1 MGEPDLVKCLNRFV
15 DLRILRERDEAGN
28 FELRH
33 DALAA
38 KIYEKF
44 SLAEKELLEVR
55 LFIENAYQTFSTRKT
70 PLSRDDIDYIE
81 TFEKRLFLSPVLNK
95 FVSDSKDKLQSQ
107 LRALRRLT
115 TLVAIVFL
123 IIVAAGIQ
131 FYLKKKGNA
140 QIKELTTLALLQEKV
155 NPLASINTAFRIK
168 PKDSTST
175 VIKGII
181 LSNFYQLL
189 QKKIAAGEKSLPEE
203 LCTTANSCKRF
214 NSFYED
220 EPVRLFFI
228 RLDRFEGDIH
238 TLYQ

>member
-1 MGEPDLVKCLNRFV
+1 MVAAGIQESLRTFGTEMDEPDLVKCLNRFV

-38 KIYEKF
+38 KIYDKF
-44 SLAEKELLEVR
+44 SLTEKELLEVR
-55 LFIENAYQTFSTRKT
+55 LFIENAYQTFRTRKT
-70 PLSRDDIDYIE
+70 PLSRDDLDYIE
-81 TFEKRLFLSPVLNK
+81 PFEKRLFLSPFLNK
-95 FVSDSKDKLQSQ
+95 FLSDSKDKLHSQ
-107 LRALRRLT
+107 QRALRRLT
-115 TLVAIVFL
+115 TLVAFAFL

-131 FYLKKKGNA
+131 FYLNKRGNA

-155 NPLASINTAFRIK
+155 DPLASINTAFRVK

-189 QKKIAAGEKSLPEE
+189 QKKIAAKEIQYLK
-203 LCTTANSCKRF
+203 N
-214 NSFYED
+214 
-220 EPVRLFFI
+220 
-228 RLDRFEGDIH
+228 
-238 TLYQ
+238 LYHD